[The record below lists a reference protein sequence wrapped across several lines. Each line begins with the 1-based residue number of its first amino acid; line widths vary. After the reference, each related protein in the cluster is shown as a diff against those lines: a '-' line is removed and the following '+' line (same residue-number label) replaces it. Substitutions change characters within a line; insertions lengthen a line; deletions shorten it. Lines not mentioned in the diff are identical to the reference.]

1 MLQTSTVKESTLELL
16 KRLQAEPLL
25 ATTRLVGG
33 TALSLQIG
41 HRESEDL
48 DLFSVEPLEGM
59 LVQQMLVD
67 KYGFL
72 PTVVAENTLIGFIQ
86 GVKIDVIYHPFPWLE
101 PAIEEDG
108 IRIATKTDIAAMK
121 VHAIINRRPSECS
134 GQACLDNAEREGG
147 KAELN
152 SGKRP
157 KDFVDVAFLS
167 MHYSYN
173 QIKAL
178 LLKRYPAYDPI
189 MADKAVIYFG
199 DIDELLIPE
208 IKMLGYEFDFER
220 IKSRI
225 IKMTDKPDKV
235 YTTAPLKKS

>member
-16 KRLQAEPLL
+16 KRLHAEPLL

-33 TALSLQIG
+33 TALSLRIG

-121 VHAIINRRPSECS
+121 VHAII
-134 GQACLDNAEREGG
+134 
-147 KAELN
+147 N